1 MFIIKLELI
10 ILARTRFYRLNSD
23 IPDGIPKDDILV
35 IYEDL
40 RKKRTITEKSIT
52 GTGFNDLAKIDM
64 AIKIME
70 DFDDIDKLKR
80 ELAETMIVNKL
91 LMKKLLENGISSALS
106 PDEIKEFKST
116 MDVAL
121 RERVHQVIESD
132 LTDIEKDILTR
143 VQLKIAETF
152 EDSQNNSI
160 ELELLR
166 INNML
171 NINSNAIGEL
181 SKSQMAKDKKAKALK
196 ELSETNLKLI
206 AKKQEIIDKFKKDLP
221 VEKKDNNGGFGGF
234 NEIDYSKIGV

>member
-1 MFIIKLELI
+1 
-10 ILARTRFYRLNSD
+10 
-23 IPDGIPKDDILV
+23 
-35 IYEDL
+35 
-40 RKKRTITEKSIT
+40 
-52 GTGFNDLAKIDM
+52 
-64 AIKIME
+64 ME

-152 EDSQNNSI
+152 EENQNNSI

-171 NINSNAIGEL
+171 NINSNAIGEI
-181 SKSQMAKDKKAKALK
+181 SKSQMAKDKKSKALK
-196 ELSETNLKLI
+196 ELSETNMKLI
-206 AKKQEIIDKFKKDLP
+206 TMR
-221 VEKKDNNGGFGGF
+221 
-234 NEIDYSKIGV
+234 

>member
-1 MFIIKLELI
+1 M
-10 ILARTRFYRLNSD
+10 ARTRFYRLNSD
-23 IPDGIPKDDILV
+23 IPDGVPKDDILV

-80 ELAETMIVNKL
+80 ELTETMIVNKL

>member
-1 MFIIKLELI
+1 
-10 ILARTRFYRLNSD
+10 
-23 IPDGIPKDDILV
+23 
-35 IYEDL
+35 
-40 RKKRTITEKSIT
+40 
-52 GTGFNDLAKIDM
+52 M

-91 LMKKLLENGISSALS
+91 LMKKLLENGISSAIS

-152 EDSQNNSI
+152 EENQNNSI

-171 NINSNAIGEL
+171 NINSNAIGEI
-181 SKSQMAKDKKAKALK
+181 SKSQMAKDKKSKALK
-196 ELSETNLKLI
+196 ELSETNMKLI
-206 AKKQEIIDKFKKDLP
+206 TMKQTIVDKCKKELP
-221 VEKKDNNGGFGGF
+221 AEKKDGNNYGENNGFL
-234 NEIDYSKIGV
+234 GVI

>member
-1 MFIIKLELI
+1 M
-10 ILARTRFYRLNSD
+10 ARTRFYRLNSD
-23 IPDGIPKDDILV
+23 IPDGVPKDDILV

-121 RERVHQVIESD
+121 RERIHQVIESD

-206 AKKQEIIDKFKKDLP
+206 AKKQEIIDKFKKELP

-234 NEIDYSKIGV
+234 NEIDYSKMGV

>member
-1 MFIIKLELI
+1 M
-10 ILARTRFYRLNSD
+10 LARTRFYRLNTD
-23 IPDGIPKDDILV
+23 VPDGVPKDDILV
-35 IYEDL
+35 IFEEL

-152 EDSQNNSI
+152 EENQNNSI

-171 NINSNAIGEL
+171 NINSNAIGEI
-181 SKSQMAKDKKAKALK
+181 SKSQMAKDKKSKALK
-196 ELSETNLKLI
+196 ELSETNMKLI
-206 AKKQEIIDKFKKDLP
+206 TMKQTIVDKCKKELP
-221 VEKKDNNGGFGGF
+221 AEKKDGNGSFGSMGG
-234 NEIDYSKIGV
+234 IDYSKMGV

>member
-1 MFIIKLELI
+1 M
-10 ILARTRFYRLNSD
+10 ARTRFYRLNSD

-206 AKKQEIIDKFKKDLP
+206 AKKQEIIDRFKKELP

-234 NEIDYSKIGV
+234 NEIDYSKMGV

>member
-1 MFIIKLELI
+1 M
-10 ILARTRFYRLNSD
+10 ARTRFYRLNSD

-70 DFDDIDKLKR
+70 GFDDIDKLKR
-80 ELAETMIVNKL
+80 EFAETMIVNKL

-106 PDEIKEFKST
+106 SDEIKEFKST

-221 VEKKDNNGGFGGF
+221 VEKKESENSSFGGFGG
-234 NEIDYSKIGV
+234 IDYSKMGV